1 MFSTSAD
8 LMILYSMGYVAADRT
23 SAGVRP
29 EHIQGSPA
37 VAAPSH
43 PPPVLC
49 LIQTFLLPVG
59 TVGEMMA
66 MLMMISHRI
75 LQWFG
80 LRGTLKLTSSNLCFI
95 SQCFLLCLNHVL
107 KWSKAVNHENIIKI
121 QFWQPRTHC
130 WMAQEKLGVC
140 FHFSCIS

>member
-1 MFSTSAD
+1 
-8 LMILYSMGYVAADRT
+8 MILYSTGYVAADQT

-43 PPPVLC
+43 PPPVVC
-49 LIQTFLLPVG
+49 LILAFLLPVG
-59 TVGEMMA
+59 TVGEVMA

-80 LRGTLKLTSSNLCFI
+80 LRGTLR
-95 SQCFLLCLNHVL
+95 
-107 KWSKAVNHENIIKI
+107 II
-121 QFWQPRTHC
+121 
-130 WMAQEKLGVC
+130 
-140 FHFSCIS
+140 